1 MEVRSLYREPEP
13 QADDERI
20 EWALLELRD
29 VFKIFHSGPVET
41 VALRGVSMK
50 LHAGELMAILGPSGC
65 GKSTLLSLAAALD
78 EPSAGEILSNGVSL
92 ARLDDEELAAYRACD
107 IAVVFQSDNL
117 WPTLTARENVELALQ
132 LAGAEDIPD
141 RAFAALD
148 SFGLSQRADN
158 YPSGLSGGEQQRV
171 AIAAAAARE
180 AKLLLADEPTG
191 ELDVGNEKLVLEAL
205 ERLRSEHSVTVL
217 VVTHSSGVAAA
228 ADRVIQMR
236 DGRRVA

>member
-1 MEVRSLYREPEP
+1 MELRSLYREPEHHAE
-13 QADDERI
+13 ADQV
-20 EWALLELRD
+20 EWALLELHD
-29 VFKIFHSGPVET
+29 VFKIFRSGPVET
-41 VALRGVSMK
+41 VALRGVSLK
-50 LHAGELMAILGPSGC
+50 LQEGELMAILGPSGC

-78 EPSAGEILSNGVSL
+78 EPSAGEIRANGTSL
-92 ARLDDEELAAYRACD
+92 ARLDEDELARYRACD

-132 LAGAEDIPD
+132 LAGADHIPD
-141 RAFAALD
+141 RAAAALD
-148 SFGLSQRADN
+148 SFGLSRRADN
-158 YPSGLSGGEQQRV
+158 YPSGVSGGEQQRV

-205 ERLRSEHSVTVL
+205 ERLRSEHDVTVL

>member
-1 MEVRSLYREPEP
+1 MELRSLYQEPESP
-13 QADDERI
+13 AEAARLAWD
-20 EWALLELRD
+20 LLELHD
-29 VFKIFHSGPVET
+29 IFKIFHSGPVET

-50 LHAGELMAILGPSGC
+50 LHARELVAILGPSGC

-78 EPSAGEILSNGVSL
+78 EPSAGEIRVNGVSL
-92 ARLDDEELAAYRACD
+92 ARLDEAELAGYRARE

-117 WPTLTARENVELALQ
+117 WPTLTARENVQLALQ
-132 LAGAEDIPD
+132 LAGADDVAD
-141 RAFAALD
+141 RASSALD
-148 SFGLSQRADN
+148 SFGLSPRADN

-191 ELDVGNEKLVLEAL
+191 ELDVGNEWLVLDAL
-205 ERLRSEHSVTVL
+205 ERLRTEHGVTVL
-217 VVTHSSGVAAA
+217 VVTHSAGVAAA
-228 ADRVIQMR
+228 ADRVIEMR